1 MQKTV
6 ILILGMLI
14 LLMFTANA
22 TAATDKRID
31 VIYLTDGSVVV
42 GEITEIIP
50 NETVKLKTY
59 VLDNSY
65 QGISFLQE
73 PDKGELKIYPFGQI
87 EKMSKVEVKFRNRTM
102 ATVRAALLP
111 SIPFLYPIFPGWGQ
125 FYNGQQD
132 KGIGFL
138 ILSVS
143 GIFIMS
149 SGFEGDSPDNVTAV
163 AGASII
169 IGSYIWSVIDAN
181 LSAKKINQSSNQKI
195 NELKLKND
203 QQKDVP
209 TSFNINYLPHEGM
222 MASYSYRF

>member
-6 ILILGMLI
+6 ILVLSVLVLSVFTTKALAKTQML
-14 LLMFTANA
+14 
-22 TAATDKRID
+22 D
-31 VIYLTDGSVVV
+31 VIHLTDGDVVV

-50 NETVKLKTY
+50 NQTVKLKTH

-87 EKMSKVEVKFRNRTM
+87 EKMSEVEVKFRNRTM

-111 SIPFLYPIFPGWGQ
+111 SVPCLYPIFPGWGQ

-138 ILSVS
+138 ILSIS

-149 SGFEGDSPDNVTAV
+149 SGFEDDPPDNVTA
-163 AGASII
+163 ATGASII

-195 NELKLKND
+195 EALK
-203 QQKDVP
+203 QKKHQSQDVP
-209 TSFNINYLPHEGM
+209 ISLNLNYLPREGM
-222 MASYSYRF
+222 IASYSYRF

>member
-6 ILILGMLI
+6 ILVLSILVLSVFTTKALARTQML
-14 LLMFTANA
+14 
-22 TAATDKRID
+22 D
-31 VIYLTDGSVVV
+31 VIHLTNGSVVV
-42 GEITEIIP
+42 GEIIEIIP
-50 NETVKLKTY
+50 NQTVKLKTL

-65 QGISFLQE
+65 QGIFFLQE
-73 PDKGELKIYPFGQI
+73 PDEGELKIYPFEQI
-87 EKMSKVEVKFRNRTM
+87 EKMSKIEVKFRNRTT

-143 GIFIMS
+143 GIFIMF
-149 SGFEGDSPDNVTAV
+149 SGFDDDPPDNVTA
-163 AGASII
+163 ATGASII

-195 NELKLKND
+195 EALK
-203 QQKDVP
+203 QKKHQSQDAP
-209 TSFNINYLPHEGM
+209 ISLNLNYLPREGM
-222 MASYSYRF
+222 MASYNYRF

>member
-6 ILILGMLI
+6 ILVLSVLVLSVFTTKALAKTQML
-14 LLMFTANA
+14 
-22 TAATDKRID
+22 D
-31 VIYLTDGSVVV
+31 VIHLTDGSVVV
-42 GEITEIIP
+42 GEIIEIIP
-50 NETVKLKTY
+50 NQTVKLKTH

-65 QGISFLQE
+65 QGIFFLQE
-73 PDKGELKIYPFGQI
+73 PDEGELKIYPFEQM
-87 EKMSKVEVKFRNRTM
+87 EKMSKVEVKFRNRTT

-111 SIPFLYPIFPGWGQ
+111 SVPCLYPIFPGWGQ

-143 GIFIMS
+143 GIFIMF
-149 SGFEGDSPDNVTAV
+149 SGFDDDPPDNVTA
-163 AGASII
+163 ATGASMI

-195 NELKLKND
+195 EALK
-203 QQKDVP
+203 QKKHQSQDTP
-209 TSFNINYLPHEGM
+209 ISLNLNYIPREGLMTSYGL
-222 MASYSYRF
+222 RF

>member
-6 ILILGMLI
+6 ILVLSVLVLSLFTTKALAKTQML
-14 LLMFTANA
+14 
-22 TAATDKRID
+22 D
-31 VIYLTDGSVVV
+31 VIHLTNGSVVV
-42 GEITEIIP
+42 GEIIEIIP
-50 NETVKLKTY
+50 NQTVKLKTH

-65 QGISFLQE
+65 QGIFFLQE
-73 PDKGELKIYPFGQI
+73 PDEGELKIYPFEQI
-87 EKMSKVEVKFRNRTM
+87 EKMSKIKVKFRNRTT

-143 GIFIMS
+143 GIFIMF
-149 SGFEGDSPDNVTAV
+149 SGFDDDPPDNVTA
-163 AGASII
+163 ATGASII

-195 NELKLKND
+195 EALK
-203 QQKDVP
+203 QKKHQSQDTT
-209 TSFNINYLPHEGM
+209 TSLNLNYIPREGL
-222 MASYSYRF
+222 MASYGLRF

>member
-6 ILILGMLI
+6 ILVLSILVLSVFTTKALAKTQML
-14 LLMFTANA
+14 
-22 TAATDKRID
+22 D
-31 VIYLTDGSVVV
+31 VIHLTDGGVVV
-42 GEITEIIP
+42 GEIIEIIP
-50 NETVKLKTY
+50 NQTVKLKTH

-65 QGISFLQE
+65 QGIFFLQE
-73 PDKGELKIYPFGQI
+73 PDEGELKIYPFEQI
-87 EKMSKVEVKFRNRTM
+87 EKMSKIKVKFRNRTT

-138 ILSVS
+138 ILSIS

-149 SGFEGDSPDNVTAV
+149 SGFEDDPPDNVTA
-163 AGASII
+163 ATGASII

-195 NELKLKND
+195 EALK
-203 QQKDVP
+203 QKKYQSQDAP
-209 TSFNINYLPHEGM
+209 TSLNLNYIPHQGLM
-222 MASYSYRF
+222 VSYGLRF

>member
-1 MQKTV
+1 M
-6 ILILGMLI
+6 
-14 LLMFTANA
+14 
-22 TAATDKRID
+22 
-31 VIYLTDGSVVV
+31 V
-42 GEITEIIP
+42 GEIIEIIP
-50 NETVKLKTY
+50 NQTVKLKTH

-65 QGISFLQE
+65 QGIFFLQE
-73 PDKGELKIYPFGQI
+73 PDEGELKIYPFEQI
-87 EKMSKVEVKFRNRTM
+87 EKMSKIKVKFRNRTT

-143 GIFIMS
+143 GIFIMF
-149 SGFEGDSPDNVTAV
+149 SGFDDDPPDNMTA
-163 AGASII
+163 ATGASII

-195 NELKLKND
+195 EALK
-203 QQKDVP
+203 QKKHQSQDAP
-209 TSFNINYLPHEGM
+209 TSLNLNYIPHQGL
-222 MASYSYRF
+222 MASYGLRF

>member
-6 ILILGMLI
+6 ILVLSILVLSV
-14 LLMFTANA
+14 FTTKALA
-22 TAATDKRID
+22 KTKMVD
-31 VIYLTDGSVVV
+31 VIHLTDGGVVV
-42 GEITEIIP
+42 GEIIEIIP
-50 NETVKLKTY
+50 NQTVKLKTH

-65 QGISFLQE
+65 QGIFFLQE
-73 PDKGELKIYPFGQI
+73 PDEGELKIYPFEQI
-87 EKMSKVEVKFRNRTM
+87 EKMSKIKVKFRNRTT

-143 GIFIMS
+143 GIFIMF
-149 SGFEGDSPDNVTAV
+149 SGFDDDPPDNVTA
-163 AGASII
+163 ATGASII

-195 NELKLKND
+195 EALK
-203 QQKDVP
+203 QKKHQSQDTT
-209 TSFNINYLPHEGM
+209 TSLNLNYIPREGL
-222 MASYSYRF
+222 MASYGLRF

>member
-6 ILILGMLI
+6 ILVLSVLVLSLFTTKALAKTQML
-14 LLMFTANA
+14 
-22 TAATDKRID
+22 D
-31 VIYLTDGSVVV
+31 VIHLTDGGVVV
-42 GEITEIIP
+42 GEIIEIIP
-50 NETVKLKTY
+50 NQTVKLKTH

-65 QGISFLQE
+65 QGIFFLQE
-73 PDKGELKIYPFGQI
+73 PDEGELKIYPFEQI
-87 EKMSKVEVKFRNRTM
+87 EKMSKIKVKFRNRTT

-138 ILSVS
+138 MLSLG
-143 GIFIMS
+143 GIFTMS
-149 SGFEGDSPDNVTAV
+149 SAFDDDPPDNVTA
-163 AGASII
+163 ATGASII

-195 NELKLKND
+195 EALK
-203 QQKDVP
+203 QKKHQSQDAP
-209 TSFNINYLPHEGM
+209 TSLNLNYIPHQGL
-222 MASYSYRF
+222 MASYGLRF

>member
-6 ILILGMLI
+6 ILVLSVLVLSLFTTKALAKTQML
-14 LLMFTANA
+14 
-22 TAATDKRID
+22 D
-31 VIYLTDGSVVV
+31 VIHLTDGGVVV
-42 GEITEIIP
+42 GEIIEIIP
-50 NETVKLKTY
+50 NQTVKLKTH

-65 QGISFLQE
+65 QGIFFLQE
-73 PDKGELKIYPFGQI
+73 PDEGELKIYPFEQI
-87 EKMSKVEVKFRNRTM
+87 EKMSKIKVKFRNRTT

-138 ILSVS
+138 MLSLG
-143 GIFIMS
+143 GIFTMS
-149 SGFEGDSPDNVTAV
+149 SAFDDDPPDNVTA
-163 AGASII
+163 ATGASII

-195 NELKLKND
+195 EALK
-203 QQKDVP
+203 QKKHQSQDVP
-209 TSFNINYLPHEGM
+209 TSLNLNYIPHQGL
-222 MASYSYRF
+222 MASYDLRF

>member
-6 ILILGMLI
+6 ILVLSILVLSVFTTKALAKTQML
-14 LLMFTANA
+14 
-22 TAATDKRID
+22 D
-31 VIYLTDGSVVV
+31 VIHLTDGGVVV
-42 GEITEIIP
+42 GEIIEIIP
-50 NETVKLKTY
+50 NQTVKLKTH

-65 QGISFLQE
+65 QGIFFLQE
-73 PDKGELKIYPFGQI
+73 PDEGELKIYPFEQI
-87 EKMSKVEVKFRNRTM
+87 EKMSKIKVKFRNRTT

-149 SGFEGDSPDNVTAV
+149 SGFEGDSPDNVTA
-163 AGASII
+163 ATGASMI

-195 NELKLKND
+195 EALK
-203 QQKDVP
+203 QKKHQSQDAL
-209 TSFNINYLPHEGM
+209 TSLNLNYIPHQGL
-222 MASYSYRF
+222 MASYGLRF

>member
-6 ILILGMLI
+6 ILVLSILI
-14 LLMFTANA
+14 LSVFTTKALA
-22 TAATDKRID
+22 RTQMLD
-31 VIYLTDGSVVV
+31 VIHLTDGGVVV
-42 GEITEIIP
+42 GEIIEIIP
-50 NETVKLKTY
+50 NQTVKLKTH

-65 QGISFLQE
+65 QGIFFLQE
-73 PDKGELKIYPFGQI
+73 PDEGELKIYPFEQI
-87 EKMSKVEVKFRNRTM
+87 EKMSKIKVKFRNRTT

-143 GIFIMS
+143 GIFIMF
-149 SGFEGDSPDNVTAV
+149 SGFDDDPPDNVTA
-163 AGASII
+163 ATGASMI

-195 NELKLKND
+195 EALK
-203 QQKDVP
+203 QKKYQSQDAP
-209 TSFNINYLPHEGM
+209 TSLNLNYIPHQGL
-222 MASYSYRF
+222 MASYGLRF

>member
-6 ILILGMLI
+6 ILVLSVLVLSLFTTKALAKTQML
-14 LLMFTANA
+14 
-22 TAATDKRID
+22 D
-31 VIYLTDGSVVV
+31 VIHLTDGGVVV
-42 GEITEIIP
+42 GEIIEIIP
-50 NETVKLKTY
+50 NQTVKLKTH

-65 QGISFLQE
+65 QGIFFLQE
-73 PDKGELKIYPFGQI
+73 PDEGELKIYPFEQI
-87 EKMSKVEVKFRNRTM
+87 EKMSKIKVKFRNRTT

-149 SGFEGDSPDNVTAV
+149 SGFEDDPPDNVTA
-163 AGASII
+163 ATGASII

-209 TSFNINYLPHEGM
+209 TSLNLNYLPSQGM